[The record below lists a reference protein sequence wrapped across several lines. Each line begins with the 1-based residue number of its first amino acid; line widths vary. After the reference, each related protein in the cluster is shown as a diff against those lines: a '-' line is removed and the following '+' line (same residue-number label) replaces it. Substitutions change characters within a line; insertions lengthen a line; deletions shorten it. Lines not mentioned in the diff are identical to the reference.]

1 VVKRLTIKVVESI
14 REAENQANATVR
26 EAQQKARQRLKD
38 TEEQAAQVF
47 KAAVADAEVQAK
59 ELLNRAETE
68 ARQEAAFF
76 LEDHQKEIEHMRS
89 GTRAR
94 MPAVVARIME
104 RVVSTHA
111 DS

>member
-1 VVKRLTIKVVESI
+1 MTIKLVESI
-14 REAENQANATVR
+14 REAENQANITVR

-38 TEEQAAQVF
+38 TEEQAAQIL
-47 KAAVADAEVQAK
+47 KTAVAEAEFQAK

-76 LEDHQKEIEHMRS
+76 LEDYQKEIDQMRS

-94 MPAVVARIME
+94 LPAVVTRIME
-104 RVVSTHA
+104 RVVNTHA

>member
-1 VVKRLTIKVVESI
+1 LTIKLVESI
-14 REAENQANATVR
+14 REAENQANTTVR

-38 TEEQAAQVF
+38 AEEQAAQML

-68 ARQEAAFF
+68 ARREAAIF
-76 LEDHQKEIEHMRS
+76 LEDHKKEIDRMAAR
-89 GTRAR
+89 TRAR
-94 MPAVVARIME
+94 LPAVVARIME
-104 RVVSTHA
+104 RVVNTHA

>member
-1 VVKRLTIKVVESI
+1 MTIKLVESI
-14 REAENQANATVR
+14 REAENQANVTVR

-38 TEEQAAQVF
+38 AEEQAAQIL
-47 KAAVADAEVQAK
+47 KTAVAEAEFQAK

-76 LEDHQKEIEHMRS
+76 LEGHQKEIEHMRS
-89 GTRAR
+89 GARAR

-104 RVVSTHA
+104 RVVNTYA